1 MFASLKIIFTAFI
14 EISRFVEFA
23 HKILYINKSIW
34 YEMFFLWQILSE
46 SGKNM
51 NQNCQHCGTW
61 IVGDVYR
68 VTSEYEGT
76 TLLDMIVCF
85 PCSMEA
91 KKLGLHT
98 EELKVR
104 SKEVS
109 ARNGAS
115 HRLRLGI

>member
-1 MFASLKIIFTAFI
+1 
-14 EISRFVEFA
+14 
-23 HKILYINKSIW
+23 
-34 YEMFFLWQILSE
+34 
-46 SGKNM
+46 M
-51 NQNCQHCGTW
+51 NQNCQHCGEL

-76 TLLDMIVCF
+76 TLLDLIVCS

-98 EELKVR
+98 EEINVR
-104 SKEVS
+104 SKEAS

-115 HRLRLGI
+115 HRPRPGI

>member
-1 MFASLKIIFTAFI
+1 MKISL
-14 EISRFVEFA
+14 FVEFA
-23 HKILYINKSIW
+23 QKILYINKSIW
-34 YEMFFLWQILSE
+34 YEVFFLRQILSE

-76 TLLDMIVCF
+76 TLLNMIVCF

-91 KKLGLHT
+91 KKLGLQT
-98 EELKVR
+98 EELNVR

-115 HRLRLGI
+115 HRSRLGI